1 MIMDTYI
8 YLTST
13 PEALVASMLP
23 PESFGLYLSTG
34 TKKRNK
40 GQAIFFEVDLEKI
53 SGLIDMD
60 SLKKRCVVKP
70 DGKPKS
76 SVYLSV
82 YRVLETIPVSALKS
96 LYLSTDHGCV
106 LELKKTEYDVS
117 KERPNDLHLYQEL
130 CPVNPMVASS
140 FPPSAFLKKLT
151 DNSIPI
157 VLPKLFFVELKL
169 DELATNPVSGS
180 AEQLPY
186 SNIGH
191 LRDCLEIIRGEYEK
205 HMKTVNRVFSGELLY
220 RTISSGFYV
229 GSKEEMAFY
238 PYPRMSELEK
248 INYNFFR
255 GI

>member
-1 MIMDTYI
+1 MSKYV
-8 YLTST
+8 YLTSN

-23 PESFGLYLSTG
+23 PESFGHYLSTG
-34 TKKRNK
+34 TKKRNR
-40 GQAIFFEVDLEKI
+40 GQAIYFEVDLDKI
-53 SGLIDMD
+53 AHLIDMD
-60 SLKKRCVVKP
+60 SLNKRCVVKP

-82 YRVLETIPVSALKS
+82 YKVLENIPLNALRS

-106 LELKKTEYDVS
+106 LELKKITYDLS
-117 KERPNDLHLYQEL
+117 GEPKDALHLYQEL

-140 FPPSAFLKKLT
+140 LPPSVFLKKLT
-151 DNSIPI
+151 DGSIPI

-169 DELATNPVSGS
+169 DELALNPLSGS
-180 AEQLPY
+180 AEALPY
-186 SNIGH
+186 QNIGH

-205 HMKTVNRVFSGELLY
+205 HMKTVNRIFSGELLY
-220 RTISSGFYV
+220 RTIHTGFYV
-229 GSKEEMAFY
+229 GSKSEILYY
-238 PYPRMSELEK
+238 PYPKMNELEK